1 MPFDLERFEMLRP
14 YLFHLTDRTN
24 LSAIRATKAIEC
36 ASALFRRGRFNAL
49 LTVRRDSHRTIEVDS
64 HRVVIRDQKPL
75 HVGAI
80 AFETG
85 WDLPRF
91 VQHVNE
97 HVFFWPGSLEGP
109 IKPGLNHYQ
118 RYAEESLAIIRVRWS
133 SLLYINPQRKPL
145 FSKFNSG
152 APRVVNGKHSPRGSS
167 TYRDTHTFDGGVSDV
182 VEVVFLNRIVLP
194 CDTQVSASYGGP
206 WENLGIDS
214 DT

>member
-1 MPFDLERFEMLRP
+1 MPLDLERFGIRRP

-24 LSAIRATKAIEC
+24 LSAIRATKALEC
-36 ASALFRRGRFNAL
+36 ASALFRRGQFNAL

-109 IKPGLNHYQ
+109 IKPGLNHY
-118 RYAEESLAIIRVRWS
+118 
-133 SLLYINPQRKPL
+133 
-145 FSKFNSG
+145 
-152 APRVVNGKHSPRGSS
+152 
-167 TYRDTHTFDGGVSDV
+167 
-182 VEVVFLNRIVLP
+182 
-194 CDTQVSASYGGP
+194 
-206 WENLGIDS
+206 
-214 DT
+214 